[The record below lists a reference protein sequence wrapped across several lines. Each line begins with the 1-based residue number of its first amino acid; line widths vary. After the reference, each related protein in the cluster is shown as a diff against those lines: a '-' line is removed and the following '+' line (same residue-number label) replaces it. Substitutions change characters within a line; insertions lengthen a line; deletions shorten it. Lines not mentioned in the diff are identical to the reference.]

1 MSFYKVDQQKPSP
14 VGQCHQLKELA
25 STYDVIASQCS
36 HWRGNPF
43 PIQRPDF
50 APVTKE
56 KTDCHVAALLAM
68 TVVDG
73 TPVLKLMTLPLREGH
88 FTQIREEGRT
98 LEEYLRTLSVDP
110 AALTSQYVDL
120 LRYVVPALTFLLLL
134 RCVWP
139 LLTFRREPEIWAW
152 LNLTDGTQIPIT
164 HWENVIGRS
173 KSCDVTIDFSTIS
186 RNHAVLTR
194 YDDGSWTLLD
204 IGSKTGT
211 FVNDRPIQI
220 CALKPRDRISIG
232 GVEMQLQPIT
242 QRQELRQ
249 AELRTKAASGW
260 DSVTNLMLLT
270 ILQCLMTLGFLL
282 KGESADF
289 PNILRGFGGILV
301 SQWVLYIFYCLIHRK
316 SFEVETIAFFLC
328 TMGMAAIATVKPGEA
343 VKQLYAMI
351 LGIVTFLFLGWSLRD
366 LERAKVVRYLAVAA
380 GVGFLV
386 ITLLFG
392 TEYYGA
398 KNWLIIGGMSL
409 QPSELSKVCFVFAGA
424 STMDRIMSR
433 RNLILFIAYSV
444 LICGLLALMNDFG
457 TALIFFCAFLL
468 IAYLRSG
475 SMGTVALAITALGFA
490 GVLALKIAPHAL
502 NRFSTWRHVWSDP
515 LGGGYQ
521 QTRALM
527 CIASG
532 GLFGLGPEGGLLQ
545 YVFAADSDIAFA
557 TISEEWGLLV
567 ALMMVLSVAA
577 LGFFAM
583 RTTRVARSSFY
594 SIGGCTAAG
603 VLIIQTILNCLGTV
617 DILPFTGVTFPFLSN
632 GGTSMIGAWGLL
644 AFVKAADTRQNA
656 SFAIRLQKA
665 ERGSKV

>member
-1 MSFYKVDQQKPSP
+1 MEGLLDAFASAEAGLTAEYISF
-14 VGQCHQLKELA
+14 LR
-25 STYDVIASQCS
+25 IA
-36 HWRGNPF
+36 
-43 PIQRPDF
+43 
-50 APVTKE
+50 V
-56 KTDCHVAALLAM
+56 
-68 TVVDG
+68 
-73 TPVLKLMTLPLREGH
+73 PVLT
-88 FTQIREEGRT
+88 
-98 LEEYLRTLSVDP
+98 
-110 AALTSQYVDL
+110 ALI
-120 LRYVVPALTFLLLL
+120 LL
-134 RCVWP
+134 RCTMP

-152 LNLTDGTQIPIT
+152 LNMADGTQIPIT

-173 KSCDVTIDFSTIS
+173 KSCDVTIDFPTVS

-194 YDDGSWTLLD
+194 YDDGSWTISD
-204 IGSKTGT
+204 VGSKHGT
-211 FVNDRPIQI
+211 QVNGRNIQI
-220 CALKPRDRISIG
+220 CALRGKDKISIG

-242 QRQELRQ
+242 QRQEVRQ

-270 ILQCLMTLGFLL
+270 ILQCLMLIGFLL
-282 KGESADF
+282 RGEQQDMLS
-289 PNILRGFGGILV
+289 IVQGFGGIALC
-301 SQWVLYIFYCLIHRK
+301 QWLLYIFYAIIRRQ
-316 SFEVETIAFFLC
+316 SFEVETVAFFLC
-328 TMGMAAIATVKPGEA
+328 TMGMAAIATVRPGET
-343 VKQLYAMI
+343 VKQLLALI
-351 LGIVTFLFLGWSLRD
+351 LGVVLFLFLGWSLRD
-366 LERAKVVRYLAVAA
+366 LERAKKVRYLATIA

-424 STMDRIMSR
+424 STMDRIMNK

-457 TALIFFCAFLL
+457 TALIFFCAFLV

-490 GVLALKIAPHAL
+490 GVIALRIAPHAL
-502 NRFSTWRHVWSDP
+502 QRFATWRHIWEAP
-515 LGGGYQ
+515 LDGGYQ

-532 GLFGLGPEGGLLQ
+532 GLFGLGPEGGQLQ
-545 YVFAADSDIAFA
+545 YIFAADADIAFA

-567 ALMMVLSVAA
+567 AVMTVACIVVYGCFAIRMA
-577 LGFFAM
+577 L
-583 RTTRVARSSFY
+583 VARSSFY
-594 SIGGCTAAG
+594 TIGGCTAAS
-603 VLIIQTILNCLGTV
+603 VLVIQTMLNTLGTL

-656 SFAIRLQKA
+656 SFAVRLKQRK
-665 ERGSKV
+665 GSEV